1 MIRILGPGDEAT
13 LEAFLAP
20 RANTSMFLRANA
32 RQGGLDDRGQPRQAT
47 YAAAIGPSGV
57 VAVAAHCWN
66 GILLLQAPE
75 RVPEVARAALAASGR
90 PLKGISGPVDQVRTA
105 RDALEV
111 RKAAVDDADLLYSL
125 DLAGLRVP
133 AALAA
138 LSLRRPRGDDLPRL
152 IAWREQYLV
161 ETGLSAPGPTL
172 HQDAR
177 SSIELQQ
184 AQGDHWLL
192 EDRGVPVA
200 YTAFNAR
207 LPDIV
212 QVGGVWTPPP
222 LRGRGY
228 ARCAVAGSLL
238 EARAAGARRAILFT
252 SNTSAA
258 RAYEALGLTRSG
270 EYGLLIL

>member
-1 MIRILGPGDEAT
+1 
-13 LEAFLAP
+13 
-20 RANTSMFLRANA
+20 MFLRANA
-32 RQGGLDDRGQPRQAT
+32 RQGGLEDRGQPRQAT
-47 YAAAIGPSGV
+47 YAAAIRLSRV
-57 VAVAAHCWN
+57 VALAAHCWN
-66 GILLLQAPE
+66 GILLVQAPE
-75 RVPEVARAALAASGR
+75 QIPEVARAALAASGR
-90 PLKGISGPVDQVRTA
+90 PLKGISGPADQVRTA
-105 RDALEV
+105 RDALGV

-125 DLAGLRVP
+125 DLANLRVP
-133 AALAA
+133 AALAG
-138 LSLRRPRGDDLPRL
+138 LSLRRPRGDELPRL

-161 ETGLSAPGPTL
+161 ETGLSAPGPML

-177 SSIELQQ
+177 SGIELLQ
-184 AQGDHWLL
+184 AQGDHWVL
-192 EDRGVPVA
+192 EDGGEPVA

-258 RAYEALGLTRSG
+258 RAYEALGFTRAG

>member
-1 MIRILGPGDEAT
+1 VIRILRPGDEPT

-75 RVPEVARAALAASGR
+75 RVPEVTRAALAASGR

-238 EARAAGARRAILFT
+238 EARAGGARRAILFT

-258 RAYEALGLTRSG
+258 RAYEALGFTRSG

>member
-258 RAYEALGLTRSG
+258 RAYEALGFTRSG

>member
-1 MIRILGPGDEAT
+1 VIRILGPGDEAT

>member
-1 MIRILGPGDEAT
+1 VIRILRPGDEGAI
-13 LEAFLAP
+13 EAFLAP
-20 RANTSMFLRANA
+20 RADTSMFLRANA
-32 RQGGLDDRGQPRQAT
+32 RQGGLQDRGQPRQAT
-47 YAAAIGPSGV
+47 YAAAMGPSGV
-57 VAVAAHCWN
+57 VALAAHCWN
-66 GILLLQAPE
+66 GILLVQAPE
-75 RVPEVARAALAASGR
+75 QIHEVARTALAASGR
-90 PLKGISGPVDQVRTA
+90 PLKGISGPADQVRTA
-105 RDALEV
+105 REALGV

-125 DLAGLRVP
+125 DLARLRVP
-133 AALAA
+133 PALAA
-138 LSLRRPRGDDLPRL
+138 LSLRRPRGDELPLL

-161 ETGLSAPGPTL
+161 ETGLSAAGPLL
-172 HQDAR
+172 HQDAKGG
-177 SSIELQQ
+177 IELLQ

-192 EDRGVPVA
+192 EDRGEPVA

-258 RAYEALGLTRSG
+258 RAYEAIGFTRAG

>member
-1 MIRILGPGDEAT
+1 MIRILRPGDEGT

-20 RANTSMFLRANA
+20 RADTSMFLRANA
-32 RQGGLDDRGQPRQAT
+32 RQGGLEDRGQPRQAT
-47 YAAAIGPSGV
+47 YAAAMGPSGV
-57 VAVAAHCWN
+57 VALAAHCWN
-66 GILLLQAPE
+66 GILLVQAPE
-75 RVPEVARAALAASGR
+75 QIPEVARAALAASGR
-90 PLKGISGPVDQVRTA
+90 PLKGISGPADQVRTA
-105 RDALEV
+105 RDALGV

-125 DLAGLRVP
+125 DLARLRVP

-138 LSLRRPRGDDLPRL
+138 RSLRRPRGDELPLL

-161 ETGLSAPGPTL
+161 ETGLSAPGPRL
-172 HQDAR
+172 HQDAK
-177 SSIELQQ
+177 SGIELLQ

-192 EDRGVPVA
+192 EDGGEPVS

-212 QVGGVWTPPP
+212 QVGGVWTPLP

-252 SNTSAA
+252 NSTPGA
-258 RAYEALGLTRSG
+258 RAYEALGFTRAG

>member
-1 MIRILGPGDEAT
+1 VIRILRPGDEGA

-20 RANTSMFLRANA
+20 RADTSMFLRANA
-32 RQGGLDDRGQPRQAT
+32 RQGGLEDRGQPRQAT
-47 YAAAIGPSGV
+47 YAAAMGPSGV
-57 VAVAAHCWN
+57 VALAAHCWN
-66 GILLLQAPE
+66 GILLVQAPE
-75 RVPEVARAALAASGR
+75 QIPEVARAALAASGR
-90 PLKGISGPVDQVRTA
+90 PLKGISGPADQVRTA
-105 RDALEV
+105 RDALGV

-125 DLAGLRVP
+125 DLARLRVP

-138 LSLRRPRGDDLPRL
+138 RSLRRPRGDELPLL

-161 ETGLSAPGPTL
+161 ETGLSAPGPRL
-172 HQDAR
+172 HQDAK
-177 SSIELQQ
+177 SGIELLQ

-192 EDRGVPVA
+192 EDGGEPVS

-212 QVGGVWTPPP
+212 QVGGVWTPLP

-252 SNTSAA
+252 NSTPGA
-258 RAYEALGLTRSG
+258 RAYEALGFTRAG

>member
-32 RQGGLDDRGQPRQAT
+32 RQGGLDDRGQSRQAT
-47 YAAAIGPSGV
+47 YVAAIGPSGV

-258 RAYEALGLTRSG
+258 RAYEALGFTRSG